1 MIYIVNVKLREAG
14 NIVLGYYQ
22 NMEIQPGEIV
32 ILEMDRGFDYG
43 EVISDPQEITSEK
56 EKDEAFKII
65 RKATREDLLQINR
78 NKRRAKGAMRICE
91 RKIRQHGLDMKL
103 IDAEYSFDRTKIIFY
118 FTAEERIDFRALVR
132 DLAKVFKTRIELRQ
146 IGVRDEARLLGGYGI
161 CGKPLCCAT
170 FLKMFTPVTIKYA
183 KEQNLPM
190 NPGKISGVCGR
201 LMCCLSYEKSYYDE
215 MSKILPKVGETIQL
229 EEGKAKILE
238 INYLTCQ
245 AKVEYEDGRVK
256 NVNLAPKQTEKGFP
270 LLRMRNV

>member
-1 MIYIVNVKLREAG
+1 MTYIVNVRLREAG

-22 NMEIQPGEIV
+22 DMEIQPGQIV

-43 EVISDPQEITSEK
+43 EVVSETQEITSEE
-56 EKDEAFKII
+56 EKGEAFKII

-91 RKIRQHGLDMKL
+91 RKIRQHGLEMKL

-146 IGVRDEARLLGGYGI
+146 IGVRDEAKLLGGYGI

-170 FLKMFTPVTIKYA
+170 FLKMFSPVTIKYA

-201 LMCCLSYEKSYYDE
+201 LMCCLGYEKYYYDE
-215 MSKILPKVGETIQL
+215 MSRVLPKVGDTVHL
-229 EEGKAKILE
+229 EDGKAKVLE
-238 INYLTCQ
+238 INYLTAQ
-245 AKVEYEDGRVK
+245 AKVEYEDGRIKKVT
-256 NVNLAPKQTEKGFP
+256 LTPKQTEKSFSF
-270 LLRMRNV
+270 LRRKNV